1 MTAPGAIL
9 REIHRLRK
17 NAKDLQAKIEL
28 GPRQLKAQQDKVT
41 RHEQLLKE
49 AQDRLKH
56 LKVHTHEKE
65 VSLKSTD
72 QTVKKYE
79 GQLSG
84 IMSKKEYDALR
95 TEIQHARD
103 QAGKLEDEILEVLTQ
118 TEEQAAKIPELEK
131 ALKEAKAQADTFT
144 QEYEARM
151 ADYTRQRAAALQEL
165 AQIEASLPE
174 DIRPLYERLIK
185 LKGEDAISAVESRI
199 CVACYTEIT
208 AQQQQDLLR
217 GMWVL
222 CKNCGRIVYLA
233 E

>member
-1 MTAPGAIL
+1 MTGPGAVL

-28 GPRQLKAQQDKVT
+28 GPRQLKTQQDKVA
-41 RHEQLLKE
+41 RQEQLLKE

-56 LKVHTHEKE
+56 LKVQAHEKE

-95 TEIQHARD
+95 LEIQHARD
-103 QAGKLEDEILEVLTQ
+103 QAGKLEDEILETLTQ
-118 TEEQAAKIPELEK
+118 SEEQAAKIPDLEK
-131 ALKEAKAQADTFT
+131 SLSEVKAQAAKFNA
-144 QEYEARM
+144 EYEARM
-151 ADYTRQRAAALQEL
+151 ADYRGQREEALRKL
-165 AQIEASLPE
+165 AEVEATLPE
-174 DIRPLYERLIK
+174 DIRPQYERLIAH
-185 LKGEDAISAVESRI
+185 KGEDAMSPVEGRT

-208 AQQQQDLLR
+208 AQQHQDLLR
-217 GMWVL
+217 GLWVL
-222 CKNCGRIVYLA
+222 CKSCGRILYLP